1 MKHLGVHDVM
11 EFLSMTSR
19 QLSRTTETVV
29 VAVVD
34 NAKTVSG
41 KSGVGHN
48 M

>member
-1 MKHLGVHDVM
+1 MKHVRVHDVT

-19 QLSRTTETVV
+19 QLLGTTETVL

-34 NAKTVSG
+34 NSMTVSG